1 MDLAR
6 FKWGARALLVAAFMM
21 LIETACSQS
30 PPPST
35 SPQPQSV
42 KEGLAAYEGKGVV
55 VRFHTT
61 DGVTYV
67 TTKFASTDSSV
78 VINEILRDPQYFS
91 AFEAKLYGKDQLT
104 PPPADVKAPVEIPIR
119 EIYRMD
125 RWEPRS
131 VSSDMQKGALVLGA
145 IVVGIAI
152 ALAVIIHNI
161 HKDNFEPV
169 N

>member
-61 DGVTYV
+61 EGVTYV

-91 AFEAKLYGKDQLT
+91 AFEAQLYGKEELT
-104 PPPADVKAPVEIPIR
+104 PPPADVKAPVEIPMR
-119 EIYRMD
+119 DIYRMD

-131 VSSDMQKGALVLGA
+131 VSSDSTKGMLIVSA
-145 IVVGIAI
+145 IIVGLVVGLVVAI
-152 ALAVIIHNI
+152 QQSN
-161 HKDNFEPV
+161 KD
-169 N
+169 